1 MSRLFAALVVLAA
14 PAAAR
19 PADPT
24 PEQLLSP
31 TSHLFV
37 RWDGVTAHADTYKKS
52 FWGPLMAG
60 PTGDTVRTLIA
71 KVPKLLGE
79 SLLADPLLDGKPPAE
94 LKATLADLKNAAKI
108 TDLIAD
114 TGVVV
119 AAEIREPRPTLK
131 GLGAALGGLLG
142 GDPPGLDVLM
152 PDLHLLVVLPNAA
165 DRADVP
171 FAALRL
177 AWQAA
182 DHAVEPFAAAGR
194 KGFRIAPA
202 GPAGPRPGPVGPA
215 GPQDRFGLSKI
226 ALQRDVDGP
235 PAIKVE
241 SAWWVEG
248 KHVVLYVGTAAPE
261 KVVAEVGANPA
272 KGGVTAHPLF
282 VRCSAKP
289 AFTSVARG
297 FADAGRVVGLA
308 KALAGPYVPGLGH
321 RLDDLGVGNL
331 KAVVFN
337 AGYDGKEFRA
347 VWDFD
352 LPGERK
358 GFAKVLKKDPIG
370 LADLPPLPPDVTRF
384 LAARVDP
391 GAVYESGLALVEA
404 FAGVGPDEDPRD
416 RAAHTPA
423 AIKARRA
430 ELAREFDKAL
440 GVSMADDLLP
450 CLGDKL
456 VIYQSPNEGL
466 SIFGTVVCVSLKD
479 PVKARA
485 VADRLHPGIEN
496 LVGSPV
502 RVRKKVLAGVEVRQL
517 HSRNFG
523 IVTPTYAVAGDWLV
537 VALHPQGVQG
547 LVLRAKGDLPAWK
560 PDADTAARLAKLP
573 KDGCVLQFCDPTTT
587 VKNLCCLGPLFLGT
601 LDNLSG
607 LRRGDGDDRA
617 DFDPLD
623 VGLVPNGH
631 ELSKHL
637 FPNLTVT
644 RDDGTTVR
652 VEVNES
658 LSVPLE
664 VIGLEPFIFGTA
676 VFGFRLF

>member
-1 MSRLFAALVVLAA
+1 MSRLIAALAVLAA

-19 PADPT
+19 AADPA

-37 RWDGVTAHADTYKKS
+37 RWDGVTAHADTYQKS

-60 PTGDTVRTLIA
+60 PTGDSVRTLLA

-79 SLLADPLLDGKPPAE
+79 ALLADPLLEGKPPAE
-94 LKATLADLKNAAKI
+94 LKATLADLKNLAKL
-108 TDLIAD
+108 TDLLAD

-119 AAEIREPRPTLK
+119 GAEIREPRPTLK

-142 GDPPGLDVLM
+142 GNPPGVEALL

-165 DRADVP
+165 DRAEVP
-171 FAALRL
+171 FAGLRL

-182 DHAVEPFAAAGR
+182 GFAVEPLGAGR
-194 KGFRIAPA
+194 KGFRITADPAPQ
-202 GPAGPRPGPVGPA
+202 PRPIVPPRAPRGG
-215 GPQDRFGLSKI
+215 SKI
-226 ALQRDVDGP
+226 ALRQDDGP
-235 PAIKVE
+235 FKVE

-248 KHVVLYVGTAAPE
+248 KHVVVYVGTTPAE
-261 KVVAEVGANPA
+261 RMIAEVGANPA
-272 KGGVTAHPLF
+272 KGGVSAHPLF
-282 VRCSAKP
+282 ARCSAKP

-297 FADAGRVVGLA
+297 FADAGRVVGLV
-308 KALAGPYVPGLGH
+308 KGLAGPFVPGLGH
-321 RLDDLGVGNL
+321 RLDGLGVGNL

-358 GFAKVLKKDPIG
+358 GFAKILKKDPIG

-384 LAARVDP
+384 LAARIDP
-391 GAVYESGLALVEA
+391 SAVYESGLALVEA
-404 FAGVGPDEDPRD
+404 LAGPGPDADPKD
-416 RAAHTPA
+416 RAAHTPEA
-423 AIKARRA
+423 VKARRA
-430 ELAREFDKAL
+430 ELARELNKAL
-440 GVSMADDLLP
+440 GVSVADDLLP

-456 VIYQSPNEGL
+456 VVYQSPNEGL
-466 SIFGTVVCVSLKD
+466 SILGTVVCVSLKD
-479 PVKARA
+479 PAAARA

-502 RVRKKVLAGVEVRQL
+502 KVRKRVLAGVELRQL

-523 IVTPTYAVAGDWLV
+523 LVTPTYAVAGDWLV
-537 VALHPQGVQG
+537 VALHPQGAQG
-547 LVLRAKGDLPAWK
+547 LALRLKGDLPAWK
-560 PDADTAARLAKLP
+560 PDPATAARLAKLP
-573 KDGCVLQFCDPTTT
+573 KDGCVLQYCDPASTA
-587 VKNLCCLGPLFLGT
+587 KNLCVLGPLFLGT

-607 LRRGDGDDRA
+607 LRNGGENRG

-623 VGLVPNGH
+623 VGLIPNGH

-644 RDDGTTVR
+644 RDDGKTVR

-664 VIGLEPFIFGTA
+664 VIGLEPIIVGLGAFG
-676 VFGFRLF
+676 VRLAF